1 MDFITSAIVGGVIY
15 DLVKYYTPITVKTI
29 GMKIADNLG
38 INETISSA
46 ISIELAKID
55 YSSCTDA
62 DSVTSLIDA
71 SEAVQYELEKLNA
84 QGSINK
90 SVNNV
95 RVRDNSGQVITNATF
110 SGPVTFTYGVKPE
123 QELKY

>member
-110 SGPVTFTYGVKPE
+110 SGPVTFTNGVKPE